1 MYAPATKYTLELSFS
16 FKRTPRMQH
25 LIDFDDEPLTKE
37 DIEHSNIY
45 INHIK
50 IIDERYKDLELEE
63 A

>member
-1 MYAPATKYTLELSFS
+1 
-16 FKRTPRMQH
+16 MQH